1 VRVLGV
7 DPGLTGAFAVI
18 ETSLDLLLV
27 WDMPVALSGTG
38 SRKEVIPVFVADIVR
53 DTAPDVCFIERVGAM
68 PKQGVSSVFSFGR
81 SYGVV
86 LGVLGALRVPV
97 HLIAP
102 AQWKRT
108 MKLGQDKA
116 AARAM
121 AVRLFPDAG
130 HYFTRVRDHDRAEA
144 ALIAA
149 CGLMTVRDG
158 TNKTG

>member
-7 DPGLTGAFAVI
+7 DPGLTGAFAII

-38 SRKEVIPVFVADIVR
+38 TRKEVVPVFVADIVR
-53 DTAPDVCFIERVGAM
+53 DNQPIDVCFIERVGAM

-97 HLIAP
+97 HLVPP
-102 AQWKRT
+102 ADWKRT
-108 MKLGQDKA
+108 MKLGQDKS

-121 AVRLFPDAG
+121 AVRMFPDSA
-130 HYFTRVRDHDRAEA
+130 HYFQRVRDHDRAEA
-144 ALIAA
+144 TLIAC
-149 CGLMTVRDG
+149 CGLKWSSDQ
-158 TNKTG
+158 KPA